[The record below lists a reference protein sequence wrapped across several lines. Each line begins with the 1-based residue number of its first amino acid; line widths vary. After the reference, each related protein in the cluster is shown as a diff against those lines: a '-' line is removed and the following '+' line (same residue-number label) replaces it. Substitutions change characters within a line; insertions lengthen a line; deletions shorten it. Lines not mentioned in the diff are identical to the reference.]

1 MKKLILLLIL
11 LFSYHNDNAV
21 SFTNSMVDVEY
32 MQEKWIKYEREMK
45 LMRMVE
51 EIEFQSEIKI
61 PDYVD
66 IEYVEFAYDLAKE
79 LELPTRTVFRLMYK
93 ESNFRDT
100 VVSRVGAY
108 GFMQLMPA
116 TREYYGNMLNVD
128 SLFVDENQKNIYI
141 GMNMLKDLHD
151 YWTSR
156 GNSDEYSWYLTLASY
171 NAGKGKVIKYQ
182 GIPPYKETVNYV
194 YFILR
199 EHSNPLEYTASIDKN
214 YNLYAYENQNKNGT

>member
-11 LFSYHNDNAV
+11 LFSYYNDSAV
-21 SFTNSMVDVEY
+21 SFTNSTVNVERI
-32 MQEKWIKYEREMK
+32 QEKWIEHEREMK
-45 LMRMVE
+45 LMHMIE

-66 IEYVEFAYDLAKE
+66 IKYIEFAYDQAKE
-79 LELPTRTVFRLMYK
+79 LKLPIRTVFRLMYK

-108 GFMQLMPA
+108 GFMQLMPD
-116 TREYYGNMLNVD
+116 TRKYYGNILNVD

-141 GMNMLKDLHD
+141 GMNMLKILYD

-156 GNSDEYSWYLTLASY
+156 GNSNEYSWYLTLASY

-182 GIPPYKETVNYV
+182 GIPPYKETVDYV

-199 EHSNPLEYTASIDKN
+199 EHRNPIEYTASIDKN
-214 YNLYAYENQNKNGT
+214 YNLYDYENQNKNGT